1 MSRLCPPVPASASPE
16 PASREAPPAPR
27 QALNESHLTESELR
41 VALDVLHAIGEAC
54 CGSADFARRVV
65 EWLPRLV
72 GAELTTLS
80 VCDLDSGRRSVVSD
94 APGAISP
101 SELEAFDRHFFDHPL
116 VREHGRNPAAVA
128 KRITDVVPEGE
139 FRRTPLYNEYYRRIG
154 IEHVTAVPIHVD
166 RRFLVSFVLNR
177 AAAAF
182 SDRER
187 ELLELVR
194 PHLANLYRLSV
205 AIDRADATPAG
216 GWDTAPLTPRER
228 EVLDW
233 VAAGKTNR
241 DVAAILGASPRT
253 VEKHLERIYEKLGVE
268 TRTAAVM
275 RAIKLARPDA

>member
-1 MSRLCPPVPASASPE
+1 
-16 PASREAPPAPR
+16 
-27 QALNESHLTESELR
+27 
-41 VALDVLHAIGEAC
+41 VLHAIGEAC
-54 CGSADFARRVV
+54 GGSADFARRVV

-72 GAELTTLS
+72 GSELTTLS
-80 VCDLDSGRRSVVSD
+80 VCDLGSGHRSVVSD

-101 SELEAFDRHFFDHPL
+101 VELEAFDRHFFDHPL
-116 VREHGRNPAAVA
+116 VREHGRNPAAVT
-128 KRITDVVPEGE
+128 KRLADLVPADE
-139 FRRTPLYNEYYRRIG
+139 FRRTPLYDEYYRAIG
-154 IEHVTAVPIHVD
+154 IEHVAAVPIHVD
-166 RRFLVSFVLNR
+166 QRFLVSFVLNR
-177 AAAAF
+177 GAVAF

-187 ELLELVR
+187 ELLDLVR
-194 PHLANLYRLSV
+194 PHLANLYRLGV

-241 DVAAILGASPRT
+241 DVAAILGVSPRT

-275 RAIKLARPDA
+275 RAIKRLRQN